1 MRVCG
6 VDLKGNEARLAIAFK
21 NSETGE
27 IIFLQNNTKK
37 IVLGDD
43 QDEASLRG
51 FMHTARAFLSDNHV
65 TTVVIK
71 TRAKKGKMAGGATSF
86 KMEAALQLIEDCS
99 CSFVNPVAIS
109 QFLKKAELSDPPH
122 ILEYQRD
129 AFSAAAYFL
138 SKKS

>member
-21 NSETGE
+21 NSDSGE
-27 IIFLQNNTKK
+27 IAFLQNNTKK

-43 QDEASLRG
+43 QEEASLRG
-51 FMHTARAFLSDNHV
+51 FMHTAKAFLSDNQI
-65 TTVVIK
+65 TNVVIK
-71 TRAKKGKMAGGATSF
+71 TRARKGKMAGGATSF

-99 CSFVNPVAIS
+99 CHFVNPVAIA
-109 QFLKKAELSDPPH
+109 QFVKKSDLSDPQH

-129 AFSAAAYFL
+129 AFNAAAYFL
-138 SKKS
+138 SKNS